1 MKREAVI
8 VGAARTPVGRCRGM
22 FAGIEAADLG
32 AIAVKTAVERA
43 GINRED
49 IDDVIFGNLAND
61 NFANIARVVGLK
73 AGLPISVPG
82 FTIDRQCSSGLNAIA
97 LAAMMIESGH
107 GEVFVAGGVES
118 DSTRPYIMNRP
129 TQAYQMNP
137 PEWGVRYTA
146 PGELNVSMGITAE
159 NLCDKYGITREE
171 CDAFAVESHKKA
183 AAAVEAGR
191 FDEQMAPVPV
201 KDRKG
206 NVTYIDKDECVRP
219 DSTMETLA
227 RLKPVFK
234 ADGRVTAGTSSPMS
248 DGSGAVVVMEKE
260 RAIREGRK
268 IWAKFVDFAV
278 VGCDPLIMG
287 IGPVGA
293 IQKLLKQTGLTL
305 DDIDLIELNEA
316 FASQSIACIRELG
329 LDMSKVNVNGGAL
342 ALGHPLA
349 GTGGI
354 LSTKLVYEMERTGAK
369 YGIVS
374 FCMAGGQGAAA
385 LFMREA

>member
-8 VGAARTPVGRCRGM
+8 VSAVRTPVGRMRGVLASVP
-22 FAGIEAADLG
+22 AGDLG
-32 AIAVKTAVERA
+32 ALAIKTAVERA
-43 GINRED
+43 GISPEA
-49 IDDVIFGNLAND
+49 IDDVIFGNLGNNNYANLAR
-61 NFANIARVVGLK
+61 FALLK
-73 AGLPISVPG
+73 AGLPISIPG

-97 LAAMMIESGH
+97 LAAMMVESGH

-118 DSTRPYIMNRP
+118 DSNRPYLMLRP
-129 TQAYQMNP
+129 TQPYQFNP

-146 PGELNVSMGITAE
+146 PDDLNVSMGITAE
-159 NLCDKYGITREE
+159 NLCEKYGITREE

-183 AAAVEAGR
+183 AAAQASGA
-191 FDEQMAPVPV
+191 FDEQMVPVPV
-201 KDRKG
+201 ADRKG
-206 NVTYIDKDECVRP
+206 KVTCVDRDECVRA
-219 DSTMETLA
+219 DCSMESLA
-227 RLKPVFK
+227 KLKPVFK
-234 ADGRVTAGTSSPMS
+234 PDGRVTAGSSSPMS

-260 RAIREGRK
+260 RAIHEGRK

-278 VGCDPLIMG
+278 VGCDPQIMG

-293 IQKLLKQTGLTL
+293 IQKLMKQTGLTL
-305 DDIDLIELNEA
+305 ADVDLIELNEA

-329 LDMSKVNVNGGAL
+329 LDMDKVNVNGGAL

-354 LSTKLVYEMERTGAK
+354 LTTKLVYEMEKRDSH

-385 LFMREA
+385 LFERI

>member
-8 VGAARTPVGRCRGM
+8 VSAARTPVGRCRGM
-22 FAGIEAADLG
+22 FAEVDAATLG
-32 AIAVKTAVERA
+32 AVAVKAAVQRA
-43 GINRED
+43 GIDPECV
-49 IDDVIFGNLAND
+49 DDVIFGNLAND
-61 NFANIARVVGLK
+61 NFANIARVVSLQ
-73 AGLPISVPG
+73 AGLPITVPG

-129 TQAYQMNP
+129 KQAYQMSP
-137 PEWGVRYTA
+137 PEWGIRYTA
-146 PGELNVSMGITAE
+146 PEPLNVSMGITAE

-171 CDAFAVESHKKA
+171 CDAFAVESHRRA
-183 AAAVEAGR
+183 SIAQEQGL
-191 FDEQMAPVPV
+191 FDAQMAPVEV
-201 KDRKG
+201 RDRKG
-206 NVTYIDKDECVRP
+206 NVTLIDKDECVRP
-219 DSTMETLA
+219 GSSMESLGKL
-227 RLKPVFK
+227 RPVFLEN
-234 ADGRVTAGTSSPMS
+234 GRVTAGTSSPMS

-268 IWAKFVDFAV
+268 IWARFVDFAV
-278 VGCDPLIMG
+278 VGCDPMIMG

-293 IQKLLKQTGLTL
+293 IQKLLRQTGLSL
-305 DDIDLIELNEA
+305 EEVDLFELNEA

-329 LDMSKVNVNGGAL
+329 LDMAKVNVNGGAL

-354 LSTKLVYEMERTGAK
+354 LATKLVYEMERRQAR
-369 YGIVS
+369 YGVVA

-385 LFMREA
+385 LFQRA

>member
-1 MKREAVI
+1 MKKEAVI
-8 VGAARTPVGRCRGM
+8 VSAARTPVGRMRGM
-22 FAGIEAADLG
+22 FAGVEAADLG
-32 AIAVKTAVERA
+32 AAAIKEAVARA
-43 GINRED
+43 KIEPEA
-49 IDDVIFGNLAND
+49 IDDVIFGNLGNNQYANL
-61 NFANIARVVGLK
+61 ARVALLK

-118 DSTRPYIMNRP
+118 DSSRPYLVARP
-129 TQAYQMNP
+129 TQAYQMEP
-137 PEWGVRYTA
+137 PAWMTRYTA
-146 PGELNVSMGITAE
+146 PADLNVSMGITAE

-183 AAAVEAGR
+183 AAAVEAGA
-191 FDEQMAPVPV
+191 FAEQMVPIPV

-219 DSTMETLA
+219 DCSMESLA
-227 RLKPVFK
+227 KLKPVFK
-234 ADGRVTAGTSSPMS
+234 EDGRVTAGTSSPMS

-260 RAIREGRK
+260 RAIREGK
-268 IWAKFVDFAV
+268 EIWAKFVDFAV
-278 VGCDPLIMG
+278 VGCDPHIMG

-293 IQKLLKQTGLTL
+293 IRKLLQQTGFGME
-305 DDIDLIELNEA
+305 DIDLIELNEA

-329 LDMSKVNVNGGAL
+329 LPMEKVNVNGGAL

-354 LSTKLVYEMERTGAK
+354 LTTKLVYEMKKRSAR

-385 LFMREA
+385 LFERM